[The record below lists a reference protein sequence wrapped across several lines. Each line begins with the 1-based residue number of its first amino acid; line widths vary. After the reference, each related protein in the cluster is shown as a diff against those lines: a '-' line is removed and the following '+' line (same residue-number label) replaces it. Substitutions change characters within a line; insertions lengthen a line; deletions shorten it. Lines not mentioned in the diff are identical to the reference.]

1 MSRIDYQGAARRRQ
15 LESQP
20 ITSSNTPGVS
30 AASGCG
36 PKPVSLKQ
44 WAYMKRLAERGGT
57 TFTDR
62 DACCSRHASRWID
75 GRLSLSK
82 DRARQQRLRRVY
94 RK

>member
-1 MSRIDYQGAARRRQ
+1 MIPATGCSAKA
-15 LESQP
+15 
-20 ITSSNTPGVS
+20 VS
-30 AASGCG
+30 
-36 PKPVSLKQ
+36 PRQ
-44 WAYMKRLAERGGT
+44 WAYMKRLAERAGT

-75 GRLSLSK
+75 GRLSLSH